1 MSSRVQVTSSIL
13 LMQYLPNSPIN
24 ESNVEQVIDTFMIV
38 LEDLPAETILA
49 AARQYLSTETFFPTP
64 GKLRELAMDLQ
75 MLAIGVPTPGEA
87 WGMVLSARHYVSSR
101 WCAVGVELREK
112 AIASSSAYPV
122 EYYEHMSSCDF
133 CTASGGF
140 KDVYSSG
147 VVEATVRL
155 LGGRDVIITDNPVS
169 DRARFIEAYRE
180 VVARERTKAAMLPDV
195 QEYVIESAKK
205 DVVMLGVG
213 KLTKR
218 LGVR

>member
-1 MSSRVQVTSSIL
+1 
-13 LMQYLPNSPIN
+13 MQYLPNSPIN
-24 ESNVEQVIDTFMIV
+24 DMNVEQVIDTFMIV

-75 MLAIGVPTPGEA
+75 MLSMGVPTPGEA
-87 WGMVLSARHYVSSR
+87 WGMVLTARRYVGSK
-101 WCAVGVELREK
+101 WCAVGVELRDQ
-112 AIASSSAYPV
+112 AISTRSAYPK
-122 EYYEHMSSCDF
+122 EYYEHMDSCDF

-140 KDVYSSG
+140 KDVYSNG

-155 LGGRDVIITDNPVS
+155 LGGRDVILTDNPVA

-195 QEYVIESAKK
+195 QEYVIEQSRKS
-205 DVVMLGVG
+205 DVQLGVG

-218 LGVR
+218 LGVK